1 MATDVSAPFPQVDL
15 QPLSVITVTLS
26 DPGALITALNVH
38 GYQDD
43 SVTATPPELSPV
55 RGAYTTA

>member
-1 MATDVSAPFPQVDL
+1 MAVDVSAPFPQVDL
-15 QPLSVITVTLS
+15 QPLSTITVTLTG
-26 DPGALITALNVH
+26 GAAVITALNVH

-43 SVTATPPELSPV
+43 SVSNTPPKLDPV